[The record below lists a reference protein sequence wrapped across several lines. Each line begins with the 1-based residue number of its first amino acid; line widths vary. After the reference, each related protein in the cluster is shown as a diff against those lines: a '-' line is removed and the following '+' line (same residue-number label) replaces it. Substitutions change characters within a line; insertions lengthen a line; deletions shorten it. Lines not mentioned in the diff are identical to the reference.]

1 MGATSRVAN
10 RALEPFLLALHSSA
24 SLHEV
29 LTTCAQFANELVP
42 AHAYGWYLFKP
53 DTVEP
58 SVVSARGV
66 SDRFLCLYESEGRR
80 RDPIFARV
88 AAELTTISSDQHLS
102 ACERRSFKFQREI
115 SSGRIAR
122 AIQAPL
128 AIAGKLHGSINV
140 ARDPNA
146 PAFTPDDS
154 ECLDVIARH
163 ASIAL
168 ARTQRESD
176 LGRRC
181 NLFEA
186 TLDVL
191 GLPFV
196 LTGPD
201 GDLIFANRAASV
213 AGNASDLAA
222 GLQITADMLASD
234 QHWVATAIVS
244 GQTSTKYSQLPN
256 DPKRAGLAVRS
267 VRLDGTGV
275 VASFLYAVPR
285 DTTEALPSLT
295 PREREIAQFVVRG
308 LSNADIALATSI
320 SRNTVKQHLKHVF
333 EKLQVG
339 SRAELA
345 AAVTRAEATGTAC
358 APLEALPVNPFPDDR
373 AGDRASA
380 VSVPSRSRRRP

>member
-66 SDRFLCLYESEGRR
+66 SDRFLCLYESEGRG
-80 RDPIFARV
+80 RDPVFARV
-88 AAELTTISSDQHLS
+88 AAELTTISSDHHLS
-102 ACERRSFKFQREI
+102 ACERQSFKFQRDI

-128 AIAGKLHGSINV
+128 AIAGKLQGSINV

-168 ARTQRESD
+168 ARTQREFD
-176 LGRRC
+176 LG
-181 NLFEA
+181 
-186 TLDVL
+186 
-191 GLPFV
+191 
-196 LTGPD
+196 
-201 GDLIFANRAASV
+201 
-213 AGNASDLAA
+213 
-222 GLQITADMLASD
+222 
-234 QHWVATAIVS
+234 
-244 GQTSTKYSQLPN
+244 
-256 DPKRAGLAVRS
+256 
-267 VRLDGTGV
+267 
-275 VASFLYAVPR
+275 
-285 DTTEALPSLT
+285 
-295 PREREIAQFVVRG
+295 
-308 LSNADIALATSI
+308 
-320 SRNTVKQHLKHVF
+320 
-333 EKLQVG
+333 
-339 SRAELA
+339 
-345 AAVTRAEATGTAC
+345 
-358 APLEALPVNPFPDDR
+358 
-373 AGDRASA
+373 
-380 VSVPSRSRRRP
+380 